1 MVNVTRINTSNFVIN
16 FSYISLLTPIRN
28 KMIPR
33 FIANRFQYTIMQLP
47 FVEEDRF
54 FREQK
59 LEPM

>member
-28 KMIPR
+28 KMIPQ

-54 FREQK
+54 F
-59 LEPM
+59 